1 MGKDRKKWYIH
12 NNKILPEFD
21 NTVKGKTW
29 RRKLQD
35 GRMKKKDWKCI
46 PKQLRGVYQCAQ
58 RCKTN
63 TGARIHPDDY
73 GDISTRAI
81 TLEELDKYI
90 TKTKKNTAPG
100 KSGIRIDHIAALPDE
115 MRGTIAALLSLPY
128 TTGIGYEAWKQE
140 IVNWIPKEN
149 NNPDINK
156 RRPLMY
162 YEVLKKCSWASDWAK

>member
-73 GDISTRAI
+73 GDIFTRAI

-90 TKTKKNTAPG
+90 TKTKKKYSTGEEWDTNRPH
-100 KSGIRIDHIAALPDE
+100 SCAA
-115 MRGTIAALLSLPY
+115 R
-128 TTGIGYEAWKQE
+128 
-140 IVNWIPKEN
+140 
-149 NNPDINK
+149 
-156 RRPLMY
+156 
-162 YEVLKKCSWASDWAK
+162 